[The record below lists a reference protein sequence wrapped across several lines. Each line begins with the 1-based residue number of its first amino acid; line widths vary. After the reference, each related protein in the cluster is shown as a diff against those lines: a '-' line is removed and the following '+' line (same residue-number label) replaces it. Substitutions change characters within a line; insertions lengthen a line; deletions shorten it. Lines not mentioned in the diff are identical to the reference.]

1 MAKRS
6 IIPKSYW
13 TAKAIEKA
21 NNPVLKIN
29 WPTEVFSV
37 DEAKSFARDDMES
50 LRSAYSRYRSI
61 AQRRIERMGK
71 SEFADTK
78 TYAKHAGGFAKLS
91 DLSEAELPKAFSELS
106 KFVNAKSSSITGQ
119 KAIREKTIKTLRA
132 QGLDVNEQN
141 YNAMIKVFE
150 EMRSQKLIYGSDK
163 ALEVADYIMHGDDDR
178 REMVLSNL
186 KTYLENADELEIP
199 EGPGVSADDIED
211 MFDDDFDF

>member
-6 IIPKSYW
+6 IIPKRYW
-13 TAKAIEKA
+13 VEKAIEKA
-21 NNPVLKIN
+21 NNPAPKFN
-29 WPTEVFSV
+29 WLTGVFSV
-37 DEAKSFARDDMES
+37 DEAKSFARDDMKT
-50 LRSAYSRYRSI
+50 LRSEYSRYRSI

-91 DLSEAELPKAFSELS
+91 DLSAAELPKAFSELS
-106 KFVNAKSSSITGQ
+106 KFINAKSSSITGQ

-178 REMVLSNL
+178 RDRVLSNL
-186 KTYLENADELEIP
+186 TMYLENADELEIP
-199 EGPGVSADDIED
+199 EEPGVSADDIED
-211 MFDDDFDF
+211 MFDDDFDY